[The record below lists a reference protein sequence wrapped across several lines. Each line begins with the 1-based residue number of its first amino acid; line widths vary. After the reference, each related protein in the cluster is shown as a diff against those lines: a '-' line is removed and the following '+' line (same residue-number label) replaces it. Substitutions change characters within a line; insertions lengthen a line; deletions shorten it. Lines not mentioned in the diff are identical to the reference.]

1 MNMVQEKNRWKRIEE
16 EMRRVH
22 RCRMKAVLTLCGIG
36 LLLGLGGCAK
46 QTQDTVLEENGIT
59 EQIPQS
65 TEQMPQGSGQTGAE
79 TEQTAPSNGQ
89 TGAGTEQTVQSSEEN
104 GPETDGAK
112 DTMEAVL
119 EQALPCV
126 VQIYHE
132 TPEGGH
138 IAGSGFIME
147 MTDDTVYL
155 CTNRHVI
162 AKYDDWDVY
171 FYDGTCVPGQKAG
184 TDDVYDVGVV
194 AVERTAIPKEVQEKL
209 KTVSYDLAGW
219 EELGNAELTVG
230 IVRIGREGDVLHTL
244 TGSLLRKETEFL
256 WGQGEK
262 ETEVRLAI
270 TDGDS
275 GSAVFDE
282 NGKLVSM
289 IFGCSQDAGGE
300 RDWGVPLRAIVSC
313 YEKITGET

>member
-1 MNMVQEKNRWKRIEE
+1 
-16 EMRRVH
+16 MRRVH
-22 RCRMKAVLTLCGIG
+22 RSGMKAVLTLWGIG
-36 LLLGLGGCAK
+36 LLLGLGGCAE
-46 QTQDTVLEENGIT
+46 QTQDAAREENGTT
-59 EQIPQS
+59 EQIQQN
-65 TEQMPQGSGQTGAE
+65 TEQTIQSSGQTRAE
-79 TEQTAPSNGQ
+79 TEQALQNSEG
-89 TGAGTEQTVQSSEEN
+89 TGA
-104 GPETDGAK
+104 ETDGAK
-112 DTMEAVL
+112 TSMEAVL
-119 EQALPCV
+119 EQVLPCV

-138 IAGSGFIME
+138 TAGSGFIME

-171 FYDGTCVPGQKAG
+171 FYDGTCIPGKKAG

-194 AVERTAIPKEVQEKL
+194 AVDRTAIPEEVLEKL

-219 EELGNAELTVG
+219 EGLGNAELPVG
-230 IVRIGREGDVLHTL
+230 IVRIGQEGDVLHTL

-256 WGQGEK
+256 WGRGEK
-262 ETEVRLAI
+262 ETEVRMAI
-270 TDGDS
+270 TGGDS

>member
-1 MNMVQEKNRWKRIEE
+1 MQDEGSADALGYRAFTGTGRLCRTDTGCCRGREQDNGADTAEHGTDAARQRTDWSGNRTNGTGQR
-16 EMRRVH
+16 
-22 RCRMKAVLTLCGIG
+22 APASGIRE
-36 LLLGLGGCAK
+36 
-46 QTQDTVLEENGIT
+46 DVYLET
-59 EQIPQS
+59 AC
-65 TEQMPQGSGQTGAE
+65 GAE
-79 TEQTAPSNGQ
+79 ISDFRISQKHNS
-89 TGAGTEQTVQSSEEN
+89 
-104 GPETDGAK
+104 DGAE

-119 EQALPCV
+119 EQVLPCV
-126 VQIYHE
+126 VQIYHG

-138 IAGSGFIME
+138 TAGSGFIME

-171 FYDGTCVPGQKAG
+171 FYDGTCVTGSKAG

-194 AVERTAIPKEVQEKL
+194 AVDRTAIPKEVQEKL
-209 KTVSYDLAGW
+209 KTVSYDLSSW
-219 EELGNAELTVG
+219 EELGNAELPVG
-230 IVRIGREGDVLHTL
+230 IVRIGQEGNVLHTL

-262 ETEVRLAI
+262 ETEVRMAI

>member
-1 MNMVQEKNRWKRIEE
+1 
-16 EMRRVH
+16 
-22 RCRMKAVLTLCGIG
+22 
-36 LLLGLGGCAK
+36 
-46 QTQDTVLEENGIT
+46 
-59 EQIPQS
+59 
-65 TEQMPQGSGQTGAE
+65 
-79 TEQTAPSNGQ
+79 
-89 TGAGTEQTVQSSEEN
+89 
-104 GPETDGAK
+104 
-112 DTMEAVL
+112 
-119 EQALPCV
+119 
-126 VQIYHE
+126 
-132 TPEGGH
+132 
-138 IAGSGFIME
+138 ME

-171 FYDGTCVPGQKAG
+171 FYDGTCIPGSKAG

-194 AVERTAIPKEVQEKL
+194 AVDRTAIPKEVQEKL
-209 KTVSYDLAGW
+209 KTVSYDLASW
-219 EELGNAELTVG
+219 EELGNAELPVG
-230 IVRIGREGDVLHTL
+230 IVRIGQEGNVLHTL

-262 ETEVRLAI
+262 ETEVRLAV

>member
-1 MNMVQEKNRWKRIEE
+1 
-16 EMRRVH
+16 MRRVH
-22 RCRMKAVLTLCGIG
+22 RSGMKAVLTLWGIG

-46 QTQDTVLEENGIT
+46 QTQDAAREENGTT
-59 EQIPQS
+59 EQIQQN
-65 TEQMPQGSGQTGAE
+65 TEQTIQSSGQTRAE
-79 TEQTAPSNGQ
+79 TEQALQNSEG
-89 TGAGTEQTVQSSEEN
+89 TGA
-104 GPETDGAK
+104 ETDGAK
-112 DTMEAVL
+112 TSMEAVL
-119 EQALPCV
+119 EQVLPCV

-138 IAGSGFIME
+138 TAGSGFIME

-171 FYDGTCVPGQKAG
+171 FYDGTCIPGKKAG

-194 AVERTAIPKEVQEKL
+194 AVDRTAIPEEVLEKL

-219 EELGNAELTVG
+219 EGLGNAELPVG
-230 IVRIGREGDVLHTL
+230 IVRIGQEGDVLHTL

-262 ETEVRLAI
+262 ETEVRMAI

-313 YEKITGET
+313 YEKIIGET

>member
-1 MNMVQEKNRWKRIEE
+1 M
-16 EMRRVH
+16 
-22 RCRMKAVLTLCGIG
+22 LTLWGIG
-36 LLLGLGGCAK
+36 LLLGLGGCAE
-46 QTQDTVLEENGIT
+46 QTQDAAGEESRTT

-65 TEQMPQGSGQTGAE
+65 TEQMPQDSGQTGAE
-79 TEQTAPSNGQ
+79 TEQMAPGSGQ
-89 TGAGTEQTVQSSEEN
+89 TGTGTEQAVQSSE
-104 GPETDGAK
+104 GTGVETDGAE

-119 EQALPCV
+119 EQALPSV
-126 VQIYHE
+126 VQIYHG

-138 IAGSGFIME
+138 TAGSGFIME

-171 FYDGTCVPGQKAG
+171 FYDGTCVTGSKAG

-194 AVERTAIPKEVQEKL
+194 AVDRTAIPKEVQEKL
-209 KTVSYDLAGW
+209 KTVSYDLSSW
-219 EELGNAELTVG
+219 EELGNAELPVG
-230 IVRIGREGDVLHTL
+230 IVRIGQEGNVLHTL

-262 ETEVRLAI
+262 ETEVRMAI

-282 NGKLVSM
+282 NGNLS
-289 IFGCSQDAGGE
+289 A
-300 RDWGVPLRAIVSC
+300 
-313 YEKITGET
+313 

>member
-1 MNMVQEKNRWKRIEE
+1 MNMVQEKNRWKWIEE

-59 EQIPQS
+59 EQIQQS

-79 TEQTAPSNGQ
+79 IEQTIQGSGQ
-89 TGAGTEQTVQSSEEN
+89 TGAGTEQTVQRSEET
-104 GPETDGAK
+104 GSETDGAE
-112 DTMEAVL
+112 TAMEAVL

-138 IAGSGFIME
+138 TAGSGFIME

-171 FYDGTCVPGQKAG
+171 FYDGTCVPGSKAG

-209 KTVSYDLAGW
+209 GTVSYDLAGW

-313 YEKITGET
+313 YEKIIGET

>member
-1 MNMVQEKNRWKRIEE
+1 MVQEKNWWKRIEE

-22 RCRMKAVLTLCGIG
+22 RCRMKAVLTLWGIG
-36 LLLGLGGCAK
+36 LLLGLGGCAE
-46 QTQDTVLEENGIT
+46 QTQDAAGEESRTT

-65 TEQMPQGSGQTGAE
+65 TEQMPQDSGQSGA
-79 TEQTAPSNGQ
+79 
-89 TGAGTEQTVQSSEEN
+89 
-104 GPETDGAK
+104 
-112 DTMEAVL
+112 EAVL
-119 EQALPCV
+119 EQALPSV
-126 VQIYHE
+126 VQIYHG

-138 IAGSGFIME
+138 TAGSGFIME
-147 MTDDTVYL
+147 MTEDTVYL

-171 FYDGTCVPGQKAG
+171 FYDGTCVTGSKAG

-194 AVERTAIPKEVQEKL
+194 AVDRTAIPKKVQEKL
-209 KTVSYDLAGW
+209 KTVSYDLASW
-219 EELGNAELTVG
+219 EELGNAELPVG
-230 IVRIGREGDVLHTL
+230 IVRIGQEGNVLHTL

-262 ETEVRLAI
+262 ETEVRLAV

>member
-1 MNMVQEKNRWKRIEE
+1 M
-16 EMRRVH
+16 
-22 RCRMKAVLTLCGIG
+22 A
-36 LLLGLGGCAK
+36 
-46 QTQDTVLEENGIT
+46 
-59 EQIPQS
+59 P
-65 TEQMPQGSGQTGAE
+65 GSGQTGM
-79 TEQTAPSNGQ
+79 
-89 TGAGTEQTVQSSEEN
+89 GTEQAVQSSE
-104 GPETDGAK
+104 GTGVETDGAE

-119 EQALPCV
+119 EQALPSV
-126 VQIYHE
+126 VQIYHG

-138 IAGSGFIME
+138 TAGSGFIME
-147 MTDDTVYL
+147 MTEDTVYL

-171 FYDGTCVPGQKAG
+171 FYDGTCVTGSKAG

-194 AVERTAIPKEVQEKL
+194 AVDRTAIPKKVQEKL
-209 KTVSYDLAGW
+209 KTVSYDLASW
-219 EELGNAELTVG
+219 EELGNAELPVG
-230 IVRIGREGDVLHTL
+230 IVRIGQEGNVLHML

-256 WGQGEK
+256 WGRGEK
-262 ETEVRLAI
+262 ETEVRMAI

>member
-1 MNMVQEKNRWKRIEE
+1 M
-16 EMRRVH
+16 
-22 RCRMKAVLTLCGIG
+22 
-36 LLLGLGGCAK
+36 
-46 QTQDTVLEENGIT
+46 
-59 EQIPQS
+59 
-65 TEQMPQGSGQTGAE
+65 
-79 TEQTAPSNGQ
+79 
-89 TGAGTEQTVQSSEEN
+89 
-104 GPETDGAK
+104 ETDGAE

-119 EQALPCV
+119 EQVLPCV
-126 VQIYHE
+126 VQIYHG

-138 IAGSGFIME
+138 TAGSGFIME

-171 FYDGTCVPGQKAG
+171 FYDGTCVTGSKAG

-194 AVERTAIPKEVQEKL
+194 AVDRTAIPKKVQEKL
-209 KTVSYDLAGW
+209 KTVSYDLASW
-219 EELGNAELTVG
+219 EELGNAELPVG
-230 IVRIGREGDVLHTL
+230 IVRIGQEGNVLHTL

-256 WGQGEK
+256 WGRGEK
-262 ETEVRLAI
+262 ETEVRMAI

>member
-1 MNMVQEKNRWKRIEE
+1 
-16 EMRRVH
+16 
-22 RCRMKAVLTLCGIG
+22 MKAVLTLWGIG
-36 LLLGLGGCAK
+36 LLLGLGGCAE
-46 QTQDTVLEENGIT
+46 QTQDAAREENGTT
-59 EQIPQS
+59 EQIQQN
-65 TEQMPQGSGQTGAE
+65 TEQTIQSSGQTRAE
-79 TEQTAPSNGQ
+79 TEQALQNSEG
-89 TGAGTEQTVQSSEEN
+89 TGA
-104 GPETDGAK
+104 ETDGAK
-112 DTMEAVL
+112 TSMEAVL
-119 EQALPCV
+119 EQVLPCV

-138 IAGSGFIME
+138 TAGSGFIME

-171 FYDGTCVPGQKAG
+171 FYDGTCIPGKKAG

-194 AVERTAIPKEVQEKL
+194 AVDRTAIPEEVLEKL

-219 EELGNAELTVG
+219 EGLGNAELPVG
-230 IVRIGREGDVLHTL
+230 IVRIGQEGDVLHTL

-256 WGQGEK
+256 WGRGEK
-262 ETEVRLAI
+262 ETEVRMAI